1 MSRPSPL
8 SRLPQVRSQH
18 EQHRQ
23 EERMFDRLAGLVLRG
38 PRRVLLVTLLLVLVA
53 SGAAGGLT
61 SRVTLGGYDK
71 NGSEAAAAAAVL
83 QGTFRQGDP
92 NLVLM
97 VTDPRGVDSPEAAA
111 VGQAL
116 TRQLAGERDLTNVS
130 SYWTLGRP
138 EAMRNEGGDKA
149 LVLGTITGDF
159 DSILERIKEIAPA
172 YGGPR
177 DGARVTVGG
186 ASMTWNENLTTT
198 TKDVTTAESLV
209 FPLVLIGLV
218 LVFGSVFA
226 ALVPLAVAVVT
237 AMLAMLVMFVFTL
250 FSEQSIFVQNISTF
264 LGLGLAID
272 YSLLMVSRYREE
284 LRGGRDTPD
293 AIRTMLR
300 TSGRTVVFSAV
311 TVALAVGTLLV
322 FPFTIFDSMAYAAI
336 ATALLAAAASLVV
349 VPALLVWMGPRIDK
363 WQLLRRRSRPVD
375 TEAGFWHR
383 LATFVMRWPVPVAVA
398 GVAVLLVL
406 GLPALGLKLRL
417 PDEQILPAKAQ
428 AAQVATAVRTEFT
441 ARDKDPVQVVAP
453 GIGAAAGRATE
464 ITAYAQRLSSL
475 PNVARV
481 DALTGS
487 YRGGQQVAPPT
498 GQFQRFGAPD
508 ATYLS
513 VVPTVDPHSEQG
525 EQLVKDVRA
534 TERPFDVILGGTPAV
549 SAETFDAV
557 YGGLPVFLAV
567 LGVAMFVL
575 LFLLTGSLLLPLLA
589 MLLSLLSLTATF
601 GALVFIFQEGNLRGL
616 VGDFVITGAI
626 TWTVPILVF
635 ALAFALSMDYQV
647 FLLSRI
653 REEWERR
660 GDNTAAVAV
669 GLERIGRVITAAA
682 VLLALVFFVWITSGI
697 AYMKAISLG
706 IALAILMD
714 ATLIRGALLPAF
726 MRLTGRANWWLP
738 GPLQRLHRRFG
749 LHEHSE
755 EPAPAAAAAA
765 ALEERRRS
773 AEVR

>member
-1 MSRPSPL
+1 
-8 SRLPQVRSQH
+8 
-18 EQHRQ
+18 
-23 EERMFDRLAGLVLRG
+23 MFDRLAGLTLRR
-38 PRRVLLVTLLLVLVA
+38 PRAVLLVALLAVLAA
-53 SGAAGGLT
+53 SGAAGGLA

-83 QGTFRQGDP
+83 RDTFKQGDP
-92 NLVLM
+92 NLVLL
-97 VTDPRGVDSPEAAA
+97 VTDPRGVDSADAAA
-111 VGQAL
+111 AGQAL
-116 TRQLAGERDLTNVS
+116 TQRLAGEPDVTNVS
-130 SYWTLGRP
+130 SYWTLGHP
-138 EAMRNEGGDKA
+138 AAMRSAGGDKA
-149 LVLGTITGDF
+149 LVLGTINGDF
-159 DSILERIKEIAPA
+159 DGVLDRIKQLAPA
-172 YGGPR
+172 YGGQR
-177 DGARVTVGG
+177 DGATVTVGG
-186 ASMTWNENLTTT
+186 AAMTWNENITTT
-198 TKDVTTAESLV
+198 TKDITTAESLV

-226 ALVPLAVAVVT
+226 ALVPLGVAVVT

-284 LRGGRDTPD
+284 LRGGKDTPD
-293 AIRTMLR
+293 AIRIMLR
-300 TSGRTVVFSAV
+300 TSGRTVIFSAV
-311 TVALAVGTLLV
+311 TVAVAVGTLLV
-322 FPFTIFDSMAYAAI
+322 FPFTIFHSMAYAAV

-363 WQLLRRRSRPVD
+363 WQLLRRKERPVD
-375 TEAGFWHR
+375 TESGFWHR
-383 LATFVMRWPVPVAVA
+383 LATFVMRRPIPVAVA
-398 GVAVLLVL
+398 VVAVLLVL

-417 PDEQILPAKAQ
+417 PDEQILPARAQ

-441 ARDKDPVQVVAP
+441 SRDQDPVQVVAR
-453 GIGAAAGRATE
+453 GIGSPAVRAGE
-464 ITAYAQRLSSL
+464 IMAYAQRLSSL

-481 DALTGS
+481 DAVTGS
-487 YRGGQQVAPPT
+487 YAGGQQVAPPT
-498 GQFQRFGAPD
+498 EQSQRFAAAD

-513 VVPTVDPHSEQG
+513 VVPTVDPHSQQG

-534 TERPFDVILGGTPAV
+534 AERPFDVILGGTPAV

-557 YGGLPVFLAV
+557 YGGMPVFLTV
-567 LGVAMFVL
+567 LGSLMFVL
-575 LFLLTGSLLLPLLA
+575 LFLLTGSLLLPLVA
-589 MLLSLLSLTATF
+589 MALSLLSLTATF
-601 GALVFIFQEGNLRGL
+601 GALVFVFQEGHLRGL
-616 VGDFVITGAI
+616 LGDFIVTGAI

-682 VLLALVFFVWITSGI
+682 ILLALVFFVWITSGI

-726 MRLTGRANWWLP
+726 MRLAGRANWWLP
-738 GPLQRLHRRFG
+738 GPLRRLHLRIG
-749 LHEHSE
+749 LHEYSE
-755 EPAPAAAAAA
+755 EPAPAAADPAAVA
-765 ALEERRRS
+765 EPRSS